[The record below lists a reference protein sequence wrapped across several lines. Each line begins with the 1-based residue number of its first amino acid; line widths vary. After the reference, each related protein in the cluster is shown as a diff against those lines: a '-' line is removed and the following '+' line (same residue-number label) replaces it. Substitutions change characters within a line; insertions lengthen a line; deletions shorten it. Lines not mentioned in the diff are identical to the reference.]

1 MITIKDVANRAGV
14 SASTASRAL
23 RSVGY
28 VGKETYDKVIR
39 ASMELGYIANST
51 AQQLKTN
58 TLKTVGFIISD
69 INNEYYIGI
78 LSTIQKMLSDLG
90 MDLIIAFSSENPVDE
105 EKSFRSLIASRVC
118 AILFTPTSKRNE
130 EITCVAKQ
138 NGIKVIQLFRDIYDG
153 LDTIINDDESGC
165 CSATKHLLELGYRRL
180 LLVDVVY
187 SHLDFSE
194 VKPNRSVGF
203 LQTLKAS
210 GIAAES
216 EIFHFP
222 LVDYDL
228 SQLTDTLERFAPDA
242 VITATNRMGF
252 AVLSYLK
259 QTNKSVKL
267 VSFDDNEWLE
277 LCGVTAIR
285 QNREILTRTICEL
298 ICSDNKTVKK
308 KKIPQTL
315 IVR

>member
-28 VGKETYDKVIR
+28 VGKETYDKVIQ

-78 LSTIQKMLSDLG
+78 LSSIQKTLNDLG

-118 AILFTPTSKRNE
+118 AILFTPTSKCNQD
-130 EITCVAKQ
+130 IISVAKQ
-138 NGIKVIQLFRDIYDG
+138 NGIKVIQLFRNVYDG
-153 LDTIINDDESGC
+153 IDTIINDDESGC
-165 CSATKHLLELGYRRL
+165 LSATNHLLELGYRRL
-180 LLVDVVY
+180 LLVDVIY
-187 SHLDFSE
+187 SHLDFNE

-203 LQTLKAS
+203 LQALKES
-210 GIAAES
+210 GIAAEW

-222 LVDYDL
+222 LVDYDI
-228 SQLTDTLERFAPDA
+228 SQLADTLERFRPDA
-242 VITATNRMGF
+242 AITATNRMGF

-259 QTNKSVKL
+259 KTNQFLKL

-277 LCGVTAIR
+277 LCGITAIR
-285 QNREILTRTICEL
+285 QNKDILTQTICEL
-298 ICSDNKTVKK
+298 ICSENKEIKK
-308 KKIPQTL
+308 RKIPQTL
-315 IVR
+315 VIR